1 LLLNFYHRTQE
12 DQCCSHACLPIS
24 IAHADPAYLAAV
36 LPLSDRLNSMNSTLS
51 GRLYDSRV
59 NQQALL
65 GPRRPRPH
73 KIWKKK
79 FIKVHSALRV
89 LWVLAFSEV
98 ASLLACSHARSG
110 MTQLLAQGRMHS
122 CGASSQPFSYSLTCI
137 DFGHQLLLD

>member
-1 LLLNFYHRTQE
+1 MPADSHADGGDYANGGADPGGLSRRATGIVLAASYPFHFRYWLLNFYHRTQQ
-12 DQCCSHACLPIS
+12 DQCCSHACLPMS

-89 LWVLAFSEV
+89 LWVLAFQWWHR
-98 ASLLACSHARSG
+98 C
-110 MTQLLAQGRMHS
+110 
-122 CGASSQPFSYSLTCI
+122 
-137 DFGHQLLLD
+137 